1 MEGTSHPA
9 AQDGGEFAGLLA
21 GFDAF
26 GTVTRQAEIEG
37 VPVFENEF
45 WTARQRQAHPLH
57 EISYRACF
65 KPQLPRFF
73 IEAFTRPGDCVYD
86 PFAGRGT
93 TLIEAALMGRRA
105 IGNDVN
111 PLSRLLIMPRLDP
124 PPVSA
129 AAKRL
134 GDIERTLPPAEAA

>member
-1 MEGTSHPA
+1 MEGTFHPA
-9 AQDGGEFAGLLA
+9 SVRSGASFAGMLA
-21 GFDAF
+21 AFDAF
-26 GTVTRQAEIEG
+26 GRVTRQATIDG

-73 IEAFTRPGDCVYD
+73 IEAFTQPGACIYD

-93 TLIEAALMGRRA
+93 SLIEAVLLGRRA
-105 IGNDVN
+105 I
-111 PLSRLLIMPRLDP
+111 
-124 PPVSA
+124 
-129 AAKRL
+129 
-134 GDIERTLPPAEAA
+134 